1 MAPLFEMQNVEK
13 HFGTVIALGGINFSV
28 SEGECHCLLGDNGAG
43 KSTLINE
50 TLTLYRIHADRL

>member
-28 SEGECHCLLGDNGAG
+28 SEGECRAFWVITEPVN
-43 KSTLINE
+43 
-50 TLTLYRIHADRL
+50 RP